1 MQPPASM
8 KVDGCDW
15 AAHIH
20 HGRETHA
27 DASLDGISGLHS
39 GCEIVNTKVASNAS
53 VTALREQL
61 EQGLYR
67 FRAVNLCIEG
77 RVLLGS
83 EMVESGAHAHMVSAE
98 KATAAL
104 QLFLGGLQAVQSS
117 NQLIQRV

>member
-1 MQPPASM
+1 MQPPAST

-15 AAHIH
+15 AAHLD

-61 EQGLYR
+61 EQDLYR
-67 FRAVNLCIEG
+67 FRAVHLCIEG
-77 RVLLGS
+77 RGLFGKPFCCVFYIISFFYLYLFVLVVVLL
-83 EMVESGAHAHMVSAE
+83 
-98 KATAAL
+98 
-104 QLFLGGLQAVQSS
+104 
-117 NQLIQRV
+117 